1 MKTNLLLLLGFL
13 LAICSLNAQSH
24 RFELSLDL
32 YGQLLKT
39 TSENEFQKLRFGQSL
54 GLSLGRS
61 VGPQSFLTIGSM
73 LSNGGTRFVSETS
86 CFTNISD
93 PGSPPEQ
100 IVQSLH
106 YQAIQRDY
114 SIEGYL
120 DYRYHWGQKRHAW
133 YASGRGIIRYVMLE
147 QLVERSNCGMAWANE
162 ASSWSRFDI
171 LEMELGLGLGIG
183 RIWNLG
189 PNWALQTEWRSQL
202 FWQEQDPSWIKAT
215 GLEAS
220 ITRKW

>member
-1 MKTNLLLLLGFL
+1 GV
-13 LAICSLNAQSH
+13 CSLQAQNH

-39 TSENEFQKLRFGQSL
+39 TSDNEFERLRFGQSL

-61 VGPQSFLTIGSM
+61 VGPRSFLTIGSM
-73 LSNGGTRFVSETS
+73 LSNGGTRFVSETT
-86 CFTNISD
+86 CLANILD
-93 PGSPPEQ
+93 PGSPPEHILQ
-100 IVQSLH
+100 TLD
-106 YQAIQRDY
+106 YRAIRRDY
-114 SIEGYL
+114 SIEGFL
-120 DYRYHWGQKRHAW
+120 AYRYQWGQGPHAW

-147 QLVERSNCGMAWANE
+147 QLVERSECGTAWANE
-162 ASSWSRFDI
+162 SSSWSRFDI
-171 LEMELGLGLGIG
+171 LEMELGLGIGIG

-189 PNWALQTEWRSQL
+189 PNWALQTEWRNQL
-202 FWQEQDPSWIKAT
+202 FWQAGDPSWIRAS

>member
-1 MKTNLLLLLGFL
+1 MKTNLLVFLGLFFG
-13 LAICSLNAQSH
+13 IFSLQAQDH

-39 TSENEFQKLRFGQSL
+39 TSDNESQRLRLGQSL

-61 VGPQSFLTIGSM
+61 VGNQSFLTIGSM
-73 LSNGGTRFVSETS
+73 LSNGGTRFVLESN
-86 CFTNISD
+86 CLANIAD

-100 IVQSLH
+100 IFQPLH
-106 YQAIQRDY
+106 YQAIRRDY
-114 SIEGYL
+114 SIEGFL
-120 DYRYHWGQKRHAW
+120 EYRYQWGQGRHTW

-147 QLVERSNCGMAWANE
+147 QIVERSDCGMAWANE
-162 ASSWSRFDI
+162 SSRWSRFDI

-189 PNWALQTEWRSQL
+189 PYWAIHTEWRSQL
-202 FWQEQDPSWIKAT
+202 FWQEQDPSWIRAS